1 MLPLHWYT
9 ITPFDVLLFRD
20 AKPFSPSE
28 RAWAQGVFPP
38 HGSTIAGAIQAALG
52 AKTSLDITG
61 PFLCKDEKS
70 FYFSNPLGFVK
81 GVPLIPLPWK
91 EESPLRYSIYSQ
103 NQPSPLIFEGDRPPD
118 DDDEDTKSEDGK
130 SKPKPKYRRYLPHS
144 SILQYLK
151 THHFTPKDWLRPEE
165 EDEQPWTEEVR
176 PHNKIQAEGRA
187 VELADGYF
195 VEKAVR
201 LRAGWSLA
209 IALTQELPAPLCL
222 RLGGEGH
229 RAILER
235 CRALDG
241 PWQEIQKQS
250 AANFQTLEQEGGR
263 AIAYLVTPGVF
274 EYPQRQAGGK
284 IRSTCRAWP
293 WEWKL
298 THSDG
303 PLVSVATG
311 QPTAIS
317 GRVRDQHENSI
328 PAPQVFAAPAGTQ
341 YYLNHPQPLRQD
353 TPTQAKA
360 DPHRWRKLGYTEM
373 LWLPHTAL

>member
-1 MLPLHWYT
+1 MLPLYWYT

-20 AKPFSPSE
+20 AKPFSPGE

-38 HGSTIAGAIQAALG
+38 HGYTIMGAIRAALEDQKST
-52 AKTSLDITG
+52 ASMQITG
-61 PFLCKDEKS
+61 PFLCKDEKR
-70 FYFSNPLGFVK
+70 FYFPGPLGFAN
-81 GVPLIPLPWK
+81 GSPLVPLSWHPS
-91 EESPLRYSIYSQ
+91 SPVHHSIYKRD
-103 NQPSPLIFEGDRPPD
+103 QPSPLIFGGDRPLEE
-118 DDDEDTKSEDGK
+118 EDCPVD
-130 SKPKPKYRRYLPHS
+130 PPPKYRRYLPQE
-144 SILQYLK
+144 ILLHYLK
-151 THHFTPKDWLRPEE
+151 THHLTSEHLQCP
-165 EDEQPWTEEVR
+165 EDEPEQAWDVEIR
-176 PHNKIQAEGRA
+176 SHNKIQAGGRQ
-187 VELADGYF
+187 VETADGYF

-209 IALTQELPAPLCL
+209 IALTQQLPTPLSL

-229 RAILER
+229 RALLER
-235 CRALDG
+235 CPALDE
-241 PWQEIQKQS
+241 PWQEIQTQS
-250 AANFQTLEQEGGR
+250 DRNFTMLEQKGGR
-263 AIAYLVTPGVF
+263 AIAYLITPGVF
-274 EYPQRQAGGK
+274 EYPQKQPNGK
-284 IRSTCRAWP
+284 IRATCRAWP

-317 GRVRDQHENSI
+317 GRLRDRCRNPGNSI

-341 YYLNHPQPLRQD
+341 YYLNHPQPLHQN
-353 TPTQAKA
+353 TPNPQAKA